1 MEEEDSGYEEDL
13 DLWSPPKNVP
23 IDISRPKTLFI
34 RVLKRYQ
41 ADIEVA
47 KYMLKCG
54 QALHKMIIST
64 CGDLSAKELYREF
77 LMAAKGS
84 TYTVKCI

>member
-1 MEEEDSGYEEDL
+1 MEEDDSGHKEDL

-23 IDISRPKTLFI
+23 IDMSRLKTLFI
-34 RVLKRYQ
+34 TVLKRYQ
-41 ADIEVA
+41 VDIEVA

-54 QALHKMIIST
+54 QALHKMIISA

-84 TYTVKCI
+84 TYTVKFI